1 MDDDLV
7 DEPRRSPATVVATH
21 DNLGHVANLVAVDV
35 ELVDS
40 AEQTDTLTNNNI
52 PPPEDAICLFFGK
65 VVVNR
70 FHG

>member
-7 DEPRRSPATVVATH
+7 DEPRRSPATVVVTH

-52 PPPEDAICLFFGK
+52 PHPEYVICLFL
-65 VVVNR
+65 VR
-70 FHG
+70 F